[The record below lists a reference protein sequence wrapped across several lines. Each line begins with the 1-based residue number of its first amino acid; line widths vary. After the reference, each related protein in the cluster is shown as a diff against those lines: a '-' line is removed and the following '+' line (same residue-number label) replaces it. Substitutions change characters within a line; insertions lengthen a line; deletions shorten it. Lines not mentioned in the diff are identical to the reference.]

1 MSENIKVW
9 NHVDGFEP
17 NDCLICYR
25 SDKGDTLYMPLKAQ
39 HEWFL
44 RAHPDGSVLTQVED
58 NGIHASVRAIV
69 SYDGR
74 EVTDA
79 YADGWKERDLDY
91 VSKAARLAKRYALS
105 VAGFG
110 MPANAHLTEKTPIIL
125 VQNDAQVPDDSM
137 GISMPV
143 PIPPMPAA
151 PAAETSAAQ
160 SAEKVEKAS
169 NTATAPVPPIPADSA
184 ANNEPKPARAKKKQG
199 QVKSNDAIMV
209 EDDTPASPT
218 PKNDENAKAE
228 PNHDG
233 QPLSGEQQS
242 ELLATAQPKP
252 AMTYEEALEY
262 IIESGKYKGM
272 SLKMA
277 RKLDG
282 NKVILAYLK
291 GWYDGRPV
299 QEAAKIIAEK
309 EGIK

>member
-1 MSENIKVW
+1 MSEEIKSW

-79 YADGWKERDLDY
+79 YADGWKERDVDY

-110 MPANAHLTEKTPIIL
+110 MPTNAHLTDKTPIIL
-125 VQNDAQVPDDSM
+125 VQNDGQVPDESM

-143 PIPPMPAA
+143 PIPPMPGAPITEPPAA
-151 PAAETSAAQ
+151 PNT
-160 SAEKVEKAS
+160 EKTEKPS
-169 NTATAPVPPIPADSA
+169 NTTALVPPIPANPA
-184 ANNEPKPARAKKKQG
+184 ANNEPKPARARKKQG
-199 QVKSNDAIMV
+199 QAKTDDAIMV
-209 EDDTPASPT
+209 EDDIPASPA
-218 PKNDENAKAE
+218 PENDENAAVE
-228 PNHDG
+228 PSHDE
-233 QPLSGEQQS
+233 QMLSGEQQS
-242 ELLATAQPKP
+242 DILASAQPKP

-309 EGIK
+309 EGIE